1 MLQLGVSKSQQ
12 SNKFKSSATRAELV
26 KEILLREKPG
36 ERSYRRQFVTLALYI
51 FVCTY
56 ALNGTIHNEY

>member
-36 ERSYRRQFVTLALYI
+36 ERSHKRQFVTLALYI